1 MMNKIKALFKN
12 TAFNLFVI
20 FALSGLVLYF
30 TMRNDGETVIRMIS
44 GSSKRMLVFLI
55 VLMIIDKALLGY
67 GLMLECRQTHPRYS
81 WWKGFVN
88 AYVAGL
94 FNNITPG
101 ASGGQVAQGY
111 IFRKQGIPVSHS
123 VGILWLDFIVYQSTM
138 CIYVLLLIIF
148 KFPYFYSNYSE
159 YFVIVIFGFLVGSGI
174 IGFLWALAKM
184 PRFYQWLTTSG
195 INIGHKLHI
204 IKNKEA
210 ALDKLNELLAAFAKE
225 IVVLS
230 THKKMIVKL
239 VIITV
244 LRLTLQYSIPF
255 FCARALHIDVSA
267 SVLFNIIAL
276 SAFVAM
282 VNAFLPMPGSS
293 GGTEATFVLMFSTIF
308 QRGDA
313 ASIMIL
319 WRSVTFYM
327 TLIIG
332 GVIFAY
338 ARTRENEPLEEAL
351 PRTYAPE
358 AMEHLEDD
366 L

>member
-1 MMNKIKALFKN
+1 MMKKIRALFKN

-30 TMRNDGETVIRMIS
+30 TMRNDGDTVIRLLS
-44 GSSKRMLVFLI
+44 QSSKWMLVFLVVMMI
-55 VLMIIDKALLGY
+55 VDKALLGL
-67 GLMLECRQTHPRYS
+67 GLMLECRQTHPHYT

-101 ASGGQVAQGY
+101 ASGGQVAQGF

-148 KFPYFYSNYSE
+148 RFPYFYANYSE
-159 YFVIVIFGFLVGSGI
+159 FFVIVIFGFLIAAGI
-174 IGFLWALAKM
+174 IGFLWALAKI
-184 PRFYQWLTTSG
+184 PPFYQWLTTSG
-195 INIGHKLHI
+195 IRLGHKLHLV
-204 IKNKEA
+204 KDMDA
-210 ALDKLNELLAAFAKE
+210 ALKSLDELLAAFAKE
-225 IVVLS
+225 VVVLS
-230 THKKMIVKL
+230 THKPMIVQL
-239 VIITV
+239 VLITV
-244 LRLTLQYSIPF
+244 LRLTLQYSIPY
-255 FCARALHIDVSA
+255 FCAKALHVDVSPA
-267 SVLFNIIAL
+267 LLFNIIAL

-308 QRGDA
+308 TRGDA

-327 TLIIG
+327 TLLIG
-332 GVIFAY
+332 GIIFAY
-338 ARTRENEPLEEAL
+338 AKTRPNEPMEEAL
-351 PRTYAPE
+351 PRTYASE
-358 AMEHLEDD
+358 AMEHLEE